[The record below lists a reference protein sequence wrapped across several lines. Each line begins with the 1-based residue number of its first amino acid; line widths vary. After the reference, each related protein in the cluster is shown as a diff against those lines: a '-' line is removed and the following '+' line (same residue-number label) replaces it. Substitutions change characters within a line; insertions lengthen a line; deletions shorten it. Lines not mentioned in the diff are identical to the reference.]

1 MHKYPLLGWRCQAAN
16 AGGTNHRG
24 QRGFLCVSLC
34 PSVPP
39 VVKNLLPHSA
49 RRDLEVHAMV
59 VIGFACGCEIEV
71 GEQNLVGA
79 ARAEVKQSI
88 AHDGVVD
95 HIGLMAVVEN
105 EHSRRL

>member
-59 VIGFACGCEIEV
+59 VIGFACGCETEV

-79 ARAEVKQSI
+79 ASAEVKQSI
-88 AHDGVVD
+88 ADDAVGAHVRR
-95 HIGLMAVVEN
+95 MASVGN
-105 EHSRRL
+105 AHRRT